1 MAKHLEDFLDL
12 STGELRFYL
21 QQRAL
26 TCQGNHADLAARAL
40 VAFEQN
46 LPIKETAETLVF
58 TLQRE
63 YSDILKCSGVTE
75 DPLEMEGWEDNV
87 FKWPKVHIGQIFGYI
102 LENKAFSTDYIGQ
115 YKVRKAFSFYKSGFV
130 HKVYVKTINAEG
142 KVCARAKW
150 PIKPELIPVSV
161 A

>member
-1 MAKHLEDFLDL
+1 MILWRTFVIILTLTSTERSFHLLQHGTSEGNAAYAIMAKPLEDFLDL

-26 TCQGNHADLAARAL
+26 TCHGNHADLAARAL

-46 LPIKETAETLVF
+46 LPIKETAETLF

-63 YSDILKCSGVTE
+63 YSDILKCCGVTE

-87 FKWPKVHIGQIFGYI
+87 FKWPKVHIGIFNR
-102 LENKAFSTDYIGQ
+102 L
-115 YKVRKAFSFYKSGFV
+115 
-130 HKVYVKTINAEG
+130 H
-142 KVCARAKW
+142 W
-150 PIKPELIPVSV
+150 PI
-161 A
+161 